1 MSNLDS
7 GNTEQLNSWVY
18 VDANGAVQQ
27 QATAFTDA
35 QKRNNITIGSAIH
48 TEGVL
53 KFVKTFPITAY
64 DNTAQINEF
73 ANIFGPL
80 KKSGHKVSANGAN
93 LSINRAAGVAFAL
106 GRNYTADPENPST
119 VSDSAKTQC
128 VIHRYY
134 RNNSGG
140 FVLDDGPSGNGYT
153 VLDPTKYDNG
163 SGTLQTVSGGNF
175 AVQRL
180 FYFPGTPN
188 IIVSYYGHDTYA
200 SLIDAEKEYTLEDFL
215 EAENT
220 SDQAIYL
227 GAIILRGNATAIN
240 DTAQAKIL
248 TAGAFRGLASVDLG
262 GVSASASLGD
272 LQDVNISSVNND
284 QVIRYNS
291 SNGRWENQTLP
302 SGGITGSG
310 TANKIA
316 KFSGTSAVADSII
329 TESSG
334 NIGVG
339 TSSPAEKLEVT
350 GNAILDASNANL
362 KLKSGIT
369 GTKGDIQWTFN
380 SDSTVYASVGIE
392 YDNRGTDG
400 LLINSDFYPI
410 SIDSGNGAYT
420 KFLTNGTERMRIN
433 SSGNVGIGTT
443 SPSAPLSFGKAV
455 YGAPSSENFYR
466 IKFNDL
472 GGVNNDVGV
481 GQPDANSL
489 GFNVEPAGAITFN
502 RGTGGETMRINSSG
516 NVGIGTT
523 SPSHKLDINGNV
535 NIASG
540 QPLRWGAGNAEIA
553 NSTYDLIF
561 KTYNGSSSVDE
572 AMRVTSAGNV
582 GIGTTSPSVSL
593 DINDTD
599 AIKVPVGTTAQRP
612 TAANGMLRYST
623 TDNQFE
629 GYADGAWGAIAG
641 GGGGSSA
648 IERNTFSGNGSTT
661 QFTLTSPITDEVN
674 TQVYVD
680 GVYQSKLNYS
690 SAGNVITF
698 SSAPHAGTDNIEVI
712 NVKAV
717 TVSGASAMNKNTFTG
732 DGSATSFTLGSNP
745 TSEDFTFVFIQGVY
759 QEKSTYVVANNII
772 TFSTAPQNGY
782 TIEVMHMGAVN
793 VQQSSYMEYDAFT
806 GTGSQTAFTLVNG
819 NPTDEK
825 FTMVFLQG
833 VYQEKSTYSLS
844 NRVITF
850 TTAPDNNY
858 TIEIMSVNSGGLLTV
873 PSHKPTVGVISSDTT
888 AVANSV
894 YVLTANL
901 TLTLPA
907 NPQIGDS
914 IKVSNRSGVATC
926 VLGANNKKI
935 MGAAANLTLDTAS
948 ASFEL
953 IYSGTNQGWV
963 IIGQ

>member
-1 MSNLDS
+1 L
-7 GNTEQLNSWVY
+7 
-18 VDANGAVQQ
+18 
-27 QATAFTDA
+27 
-35 QKRNNITIGSAIH
+35 
-48 TEGVL
+48 
-53 KFVKTFPITAY
+53 
-64 DNTAQINEF
+64 
-73 ANIFGPL
+73 
-80 KKSGHKVSANGAN
+80 
-93 LSINRAAGVAFAL
+93 
-106 GRNYTADPENPST
+106 
-119 VSDSAKTQC
+119 
-128 VIHRYY
+128 
-134 RNNSGG
+134 
-140 FVLDDGPSGNGYT
+140 
-153 VLDPTKYDNG
+153 
-163 SGTLQTVSGGNF
+163 
-175 AVQRL
+175 
-180 FYFPGTPN
+180 
-188 IIVSYYGHDTYA
+188 
-200 SLIDAEKEYTLEDFL
+200 LIDA
-215 EAENT
+215 NT
-220 SDQAIYL
+220 HI
-227 GAIILRGNATAIN
+227 
-240 DTAQAKIL
+240 
-248 TAGAFRGLASVDLG
+248 FR
-262 GVSASASLGD
+262 
-272 LQDVNISSVNND
+272 
-284 QVIRYNS
+284 
-291 SNGRWENQTLP
+291 
-302 SGGITGSG
+302 
-310 TANKIA
+310 
-316 KFSGTSAVADSII
+316 
-329 TESSG
+329 
-334 NIGVG
+334 
-339 TSSPAEKLEVT
+339 
-350 GNAILDASNANL
+350 
-362 KLKSGIT
+362 T
-369 GTKGDIQWTFN
+369 GT
-380 SDSTVYASVGIE
+380 
-392 YDNRGTDG
+392 
-400 LLINSDFYPI
+400 
-410 SIDSGNGAYT
+410 
-420 KFLTNGTERMRIN
+420 TERMRI
-433 SSGNVGIGTT
+433 
-443 SPSAPLSFGKAV
+443 
-455 YGAPSSENFYR
+455 
-466 IKFNDL
+466 D
-472 GGVNNDVGV
+472 
-481 GQPDANSL
+481 
-489 GFNVEPAGAITFN
+489 
-502 RGTGGETMRINSSG
+502 
-516 NVGIGTT
+516 
-523 SPSHKLDINGNV
+523 
-535 NIASG
+535 
-540 QPLRWGAGNAEIA
+540 
-553 NSTYDLIF
+553 
-561 KTYNGSSSVDE
+561 
-572 AMRVTSAGNV
+572 SAGNV

-599 AIKVPVGTTAQRP
+599 AIQVPAGTTAQRP

-674 TQVYVD
+674 TQVYID

-717 TVSGASAMNKNTFTG
+717 TVEGASAMNKNTFTG

-782 TIEVMHMGAVN
+782 TIEVMHMSAVN

-873 PSHKPTVGVISSDTT
+873 PSHKPTVGVISSNTT

-914 IKVSNRSGVATC
+914 VKVSNRSGVTTC
-926 VLGANNKKI
+926 VIGANNKKI

-948 ASFEL
+948 ASFEM
-953 IYSGTNQGWV
+953 IYSGADQGWV